1 MSEVFVSTVHPAIGR
16 LYWVFTSN
24 ADCNYPDHYSLTD
37 WSELAT
43 RFPKGWRDHDY
54 YHWLHRSHIS
64 KVFEPVRSTRSL
76 RSSMSV
82 TPTQVPVRSSLT
94 LSPCPSRTTMEAT
107 RSGRR
112 SASGTRLIAAATGK
126 PFTSMRCFSTLI
138 TRSSRQ
144 RLPSTLMRICTAS
157 WVSSSNVKSGRNQA
171 LPQSPRL

>member
-64 KVFEPVRSTRSL
+64 KVFEPDGMRTAKSSTQPCKAKTWCAL
-76 RSSMSV
+76 
-82 TPTQVPVRSSLT
+82 TFKWAPVL
-94 LSPCPSRTTMEAT
+94 A
-107 RSGRR
+107 
-112 SASGTRLIAAATGK
+112 
-126 PFTSMRCFSTLI
+126 F
-138 TRSSRQ
+138 
-144 RLPSTLMRICTAS
+144 
-157 WVSSSNVKSGRNQA
+157 
-171 LPQSPRL
+171 

>member
-64 KVFEPVRSTRSL
+64 KVFEPVL
-76 RSSMSV
+76 
-82 TPTQVPVRSSLT
+82 PLLQTQFQGHYY
-94 LSPCPSRTTMEAT
+94 MM
-107 RSGRR
+107 
-112 SASGTRLIAAATGK
+112 K
-126 PFTSMRCFSTLI
+126 
-138 TRSSRQ
+138 
-144 RLPSTLMRICTAS
+144 
-157 WVSSSNVKSGRNQA
+157 
-171 LPQSPRL
+171 

>member
-64 KVFEPVRSTRSL
+64 KVFEPDDPYSDYVEYEDE
-76 RSSMSV
+76 
-82 TPTQVPVRSSLT
+82 
-94 LSPCPSRTTMEAT
+94 EA
-107 RSGRR
+107 GC
-112 SASGTRLIAAATGK
+112 LE
-126 PFTSMRCFSTLI
+126 
-138 TRSSRQ
+138 Q
-144 RLPSTLMRICTAS
+144 RLSGLLARLQT
-157 WVSSSNVKSGRNQA
+157 KSGQTVEE
-171 LPQSPRL
+171 LSLIHI